1 MNIYFTFDYEL
12 FFGKNSG
19 TLDNCII
26 KPTNK
31 LIKIA
36 DKYNVKFIFFVD
48 SGYIIKLNEY
58 REKYPI
64 LDADYQKITSQIKQL
79 HDQGHDIQLH
89 IHPHWEDSYFD
100 GEKWI
105 MDTTRYRLH
114 QFNEKEIDDI
124 VFRYKKVLTE
134 IVGDR
139 IFAFRA
145 GGWCIQPFDK
155 ISKALQKHNIW
166 LDSTLYKNGLNLS
179 STHFIDFRNM
189 PEKIKWKFSS
199 DPLVEDEK
207 GFFTEVAIGSMK
219 MSPLF
224 YWKFAF
230 TKKFAT
236 TKHQMFGDGAPV
248 GASKKDILKMLIKPS
263 YSAIS
268 CDGYKSSLLVKA
280 YNQYLKEEKDNFVV
294 IGHPK
299 ATSEFSLGMLNEFI
313 KSMILSNIL
322 IFKDIK

>member
-1 MNIYFTFDYEL
+1 
-12 FFGKNSG
+12 
-19 TLDNCII
+19 
-26 KPTNK
+26 
-31 LIKIA
+31 
-36 DKYNVKFIFFVD
+36 
-48 SGYIIKLNEY
+48 
-58 REKYPI
+58 
-64 LDADYQKITSQIKQL
+64 
-79 HDQGHDIQLH
+79 
-89 IHPHWEDSYFD
+89 
-100 GEKWI
+100 

-134 IVGDR
+134 IVGDS

-189 PEKIKWKFSS
+189 PEKTSWKFCNN
-199 DPLVEDEK
+199 PLLEDK
-207 GFFTEVAIGSMK
+207 NGFFTELPISSMK
-219 MSPLF
+219 MSPFF

-236 TKHQMFGDGAPV
+236 FKHRIFGDGSPV
-248 GASKKDILKMLIKPS
+248 GASKRDIFKMLTKAS
-263 YSAIS
+263 YSVVS
-268 CDGYKSSLLVKA
+268 CDGLKSSLLLKS
-280 YNQYLKEEKDNFVV
+280 YHNYLKLNQDNFVV

-299 ATSEFSLGMLNEFI
+299 AVSLYSLAKIDELLNYLQKTNSHCVVFG
-313 KSMILSNIL
+313 
-322 IFKDIK
+322 